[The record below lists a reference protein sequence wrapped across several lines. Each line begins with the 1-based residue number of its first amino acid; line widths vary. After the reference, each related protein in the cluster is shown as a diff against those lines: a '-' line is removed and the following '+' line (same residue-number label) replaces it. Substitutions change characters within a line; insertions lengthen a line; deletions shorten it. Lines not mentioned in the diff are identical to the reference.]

1 MLGLAFGFVLAN
13 WTARGTSADT
23 GRMEIGESSFD
34 NSGGQGLEDLMSALV
49 LNKREMFAG
58 GDPTPFAVLPAH
70 SVGAQAG
77 QEDKPVEQVRKNIQV
92 LKGLPDSQLF
102 IAMNFMRASLG
113 VNCAYCHVNSGGDK
127 WEWEKD
133 DKPTKRVARRMIQMV
148 FDINRANFDGEKRVT
163 CYTCHRGGTE
173 PAWLPPLP
181 QTPPEG
187 GAGGSEEEKPSAPL
201 PTVDQVLSR
210 YVEALGGR
218 AALEKLKT
226 RMMKGSQLR
235 FDGTASPVEV
245 YQASP
250 NKFVSIVTTANGI
263 VATGFDGTVG
273 WSKNPRGQRELSGEA
288 LAQMKR
294 AADFHADLKLKE
306 LYPNMTLEGKEKVF
320 DREAYVI
327 RSKVGEKRTEKLYF
341 DTQTGL
347 LIRILGLNET
357 ILGDIPDQED
367 LSDYREVD
375 GVKLPFTIQM
385 SYVDPWIGWTRKFT
399 EIKHNAPVDEAKFK
413 KQ

>member
-1 MLGLAFGFVLAN
+1 MRRRGVGYGVGSLMLGLTLGFVGAN
-13 WTARGTSADT
+13 WAARGTSADT
-23 GRMEIGESSFD
+23 GEIGESAF
-34 NSGGQGLEDLMSALV
+34 GLMS
-49 LNKREMFAG
+49 
-58 GDPTPFAVLPAH
+58 GDGMGVQ
-70 SVGAQAG
+70 GG

-113 VNCAYCHVNSGGDK
+113 VSCAYCHVFGGGDK
-127 WEWEKD
+127 WEFEKD
-133 DKPTKRVARRMIQMV
+133 DKQAKRVARRMIQMV
-148 FDINRANFDGEKRVT
+148 FDINRTNFNGEKRVT

-173 PAWLPPLP
+173 PLGLPPLP
-181 QTPPEG
+181 QAPPEG
-187 GAGGSEEEKPSAPL
+187 GAAGTKDEKPAETL
-201 PTVDQVLSR
+201 PSVDQVLSR

-226 RMMKGSQLR
+226 RSMKGSQVR
-235 FDGTASPVEV
+235 FDGTASPLEV
-245 YQASP
+245 YEASP
-250 NKFVSIVTTANGI
+250 NKLVAIVTTANGV
-263 VATGFDGTVG
+263 VASGFNGTTG
-273 WSKNPRGQRELSGEA
+273 WMRNPRGLRELSGEQ

-294 AADFHADLKLKE
+294 RAEFYGALRLKE
-306 LYPNMTLEGKEKVF
+306 LYPQMTLEGKERVG

-327 RSKVGEKRTEKLYF
+327 RSRVGEKRVEKLYF

-347 LIRILGLNET
+347 LIRILGLDET
-357 ILGDIPDQED
+357 ILGDIPEQED

-385 SYVDPWIGWTRKFT
+385 SYVDPWVGWTRKFT
-399 EIKHNAPVDEAKFK
+399 EIKHNVPIDEGKFK